1 MRERAFEYQ
10 LEGKQV
16 VLVLDRII
24 ARALKP
30 LGVSGTPLYGKVHKV
45 EEHGVW
51 LDNPGFA
58 VCPPNKIVYPEET
71 ANFCH
76 AHVFIPA
83 DAILALATF
92 PGAVAELEDD
102 PSFHR
107 IGFEIPPASA

>member
-1 MRERAFEYQ
+1 MRERSFDYQ

-16 VLVLDRII
+16 VLVLDRVI
-24 ARALKP
+24 AKSLRP
-30 LGVSGTPLYGKVHKV
+30 LGVSGTPLYGKIYKV

-58 VCPPNKIVYPEET
+58 VCPPTKIVYPEDS

-83 DAILALATF
+83 DAIVALATF
-92 PGAVAELEDD
+92 PGRVEELEDD
-102 PSFHR
+102 PSFHK
-107 IGFEIPPASA
+107 IGFDLPQANA